1 MIILEKI
8 KGKAYIKPANLFFI
22 ELLIVLVFFGFS
34 SAVILQLFASADN
47 RQRNSDLT
55 EKTLIC
61 AQSVAEAFSV
71 SGSLSDTV
79 KLVFGE
85 DNSYT
90 GNAVLTLDDDMK
102 AVDSGA
108 IILELTERN
117 DSNEAGR
124 LSYLDMKF
132 IKNEKEV
139 YTLSCSAYIPVNGGE
154 ADE

>member
-1 MIILEKI
+1 MILEKI

-34 SAVILQLFASADN
+34 SAVILHIFASADS
-47 RQRNSDLT
+47 RQKNGDLT

-71 SGSLSDTV
+71 SGSLSETV
-79 KLVFGE
+79 NTVFGGGI
-85 DNSYT
+85 SYA
-90 GNAVLTLDDDMK
+90 GNAVLALDEDMK
-102 AVDSGA
+102 AVDGGA
-108 IILELTERN
+108 VILELTERN

-132 IKNEKEV
+132 IKGEKEI
-139 YTLSCSAYIPVNGGE
+139 YSLTCSAYTPETGGE